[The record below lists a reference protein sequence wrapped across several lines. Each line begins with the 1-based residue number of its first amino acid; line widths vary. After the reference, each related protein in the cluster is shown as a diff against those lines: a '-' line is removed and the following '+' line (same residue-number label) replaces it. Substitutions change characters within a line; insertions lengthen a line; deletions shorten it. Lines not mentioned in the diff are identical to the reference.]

1 MAKKQEINLK
11 SALKSTSI
19 STLTAVESVANEL
32 PQIAVEASTAIKTS
46 LELVNI
52 TLNEVKSFI
61 QD

>member
-1 MAKKQEINLK
+1 MAKQKQINLK
-11 SALKSTSI
+11 QALKSTSI

-32 PQIAVEASTAIKTS
+32 PAIAVEASTAIKTS

-52 TLNEVKSFI
+52 TLDEVKKFI